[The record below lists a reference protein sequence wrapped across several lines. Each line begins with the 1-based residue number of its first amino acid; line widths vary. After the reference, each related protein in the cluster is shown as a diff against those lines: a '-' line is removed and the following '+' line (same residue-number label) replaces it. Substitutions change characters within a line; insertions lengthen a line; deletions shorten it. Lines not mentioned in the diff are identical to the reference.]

1 MSLIHK
7 PAIRNASTG
16 HRVRWFRVSH
26 WWEEQTQA
34 NHVILFGCVL
44 NAPQSTFNCKYS
56 MHHTRKRATFAFF
69 MKYLLQLG
77 VSVKRHLFNEQPL
90 EVILKVIKD
99 NRFITVC
106 LFCHKKR
113 KKTRWD
119 ITYMWLVNT
128 RMVLKWNITRPDST
142 FTHVAETAIYNSRS
156 PRRTTYCQCTSTT
169 DRTTT
174 SHSSWNLSHQ
184 WTKTTEI

>member
-1 MSLIHK
+1 M
-7 PAIRNASTG
+7 
-16 HRVRWFRVSH
+16 
-26 WWEEQTQA
+26 
-34 NHVILFGCVL
+34 

-113 KKTRWD
+113 KKTR
-119 ITYMWLVNT
+119 
-128 RMVLKWNITRPDST
+128 
-142 FTHVAETAIYNSRS
+142 
-156 PRRTTYCQCTSTT
+156 
-169 DRTTT
+169 
-174 SHSSWNLSHQ
+174 
-184 WTKTTEI
+184 